1 VERKTDLQ
9 FVVDFDHHSD
19 EAKHSSEGWN
29 ELRRG
34 CPVAWNP
41 RYGGYWM
48 VTDYDNASRVSRE
61 GETFAHKYEPG
72 AVDGVDYLGSG
83 GIPRWPGRPPLGLQE
98 EDGPRH
104 AELRA
109 RPTQDVRGRRVVP
122 RSEDRKWPDGFR
134 Q

>member
-1 VERKTDLQ
+1 MMVLTLPRMSAEGVDLGEVATKYLDSLPDSGKDTTVGKGDATVEPKTDLQ

-19 EAKHSSEGWN
+19 EAKQSSEGWN

-61 GETFAHKYEPG
+61 VET
-72 AVDGVDYLGSG
+72 
-83 GIPRWPGRPPLGLQE
+83 
-98 EDGPRH
+98 
-104 AELRA
+104 
-109 RPTQDVRGRRVVP
+109 
-122 RSEDRKWPDGFR
+122 
-134 Q
+134 